1 MRKVFRG
8 LWVLHLAVFRAHVAL
23 FRVFWAFAWPPKFPR
38 VAVWVALTLIV
49 LAPMREFCGY
59 LI

>member
-23 FRVFWAFAWPPKFPR
+23 FRVFWAFAWPPKLPW
-38 VAVWVALTLIV
+38 VAVWVALALFI
-49 LAPMREFCGY
+49 LATMSEFFGY